1 MKISL
6 SKEVLLEKL
15 SLASKFTSSRFSS
28 ISTLQG
34 VLIEG
39 NNEEIV
45 FHSTDLSVF
54 FKTSLKVKGDKSF
67 KAVIEPKKALEI
79 LNLLQPG
86 MIDLEIKESSIE
98 ISQGRTK
105 TSLALI
111 SYEDFPKAPETKEKT
126 QKIKTN
132 FLTQELPLIIFSAS
146 SDETRPV
153 LTGVNFI
160 SSDEE
165 LVVVA
170 TDGFRLSLLKTKKE
184 RDFPSMLIPRNF
196 LMEIV
201 RLARDEKDIGFNYL
215 KSEKLVL
222 FEIGENLFYSRL
234 IEGEFPEFE
243 KVLPVEKKTRVVI
256 DREEF
261 LRNVRLTSVIARDYS
276 NIVICEF
283 KKDGVY
289 IRPKT
294 DSRDTNEAFQEAEFE
309 GDEQKVAFNFK
320 FLADFLNNIESKKI
334 ILEILRPDAPVVLK
348 LEDNKDFLHVIMPI
362 RIQE

>member
-6 SKEVLLEKL
+6 SKEILLERL
-15 SLASKFTSSRFSS
+15 SLASKFTSSKFSS
-28 ISTLQG
+28 IATLQG

-45 FHSTDLSVF
+45 FYSTDLNVF
-54 FKTSLKVKGDKSF
+54 FRTSLKIKGDKSF
-67 KAVIEPKKALEI
+67 KAVIEPKRALEI
-79 LNLLQPG
+79 LSLLQPG
-86 MIDLEIKESSIE
+86 MIDIEIKESSVE

-105 TSLALI
+105 TSLSLI
-111 SYEDFPKAPETKEKT
+111 SYEDFPKPPETKEKR
-126 QKIKTN
+126 QMIKTN
-132 FLTQELPLIIFSAS
+132 FLTKDLPLVIFAAS

-153 LTGVNFI
+153 LTGINFI

-165 LVVVA
+165 LIIVA
-170 TDGFRLSLLKTKKE
+170 TDGFRLSLMKTKKE
-184 RDFPSMLIPRNF
+184 RDFPSMLIPKDF

-201 RLARDEKDIGFNYL
+201 RLARDEKEIGFTYL

-243 KVLPVEKKTRVVI
+243 KVLPVEKKTTVI
-256 DREEF
+256 VDREEF

-283 KKDGVY
+283 KKDGIY
-289 IRPKT
+289 IGPKT
-294 DSRDTNEAFQEAEFE
+294 DSGDTNEAFQEAEFE

-320 FLADFLNNIESKKI
+320 FLADFLNNIDSKKI
-334 ILEILRPDAPVVLK
+334 VLEILRPDAPVVFK
-348 LEDNKDFLHVIMPI
+348 LEGNRDFLHVIMPI